1 MMLYRLLKDVRPDDY
16 CLISTSNFETGEEVY
31 SRTLPG
37 KYFQISAAF
46 ELTRGYRFG
55 LKILREVFNVSLGAF
70 ARARQ
75 IAHIVRTEHCQAVL
89 SCSSGADLL
98 DVPAGFIASRLARV
112 PFYVY
117 LFDTY
122 SHMWVQA
129 DTQFI
134 GRRLEPFILRRAA
147 GIVSTNELVRKL
159 LASRYGVDSTVIHN
173 PCDIS
178 EYEKLSHESVPRSD
192 DEVRIVYTGSI
203 SESHYD
209 ALRNLVTAIE
219 LIGRRNV
226 KLHLYTFTS
235 TDRLAA
241 EGIRGPVVYHGHES
255 VFTMPSVQREADILF
270 LPLAFES
277 PYPEL
282 MRVSSPSKIGEFLA
296 ARKPVLVHAPPD
308 SFLSTYFR
316 RYECG
321 LVADQNKPEAVA
333 EALEKLM
340 DDSELRQRLSA
351 NAWIRATT
359 DFSLPVAQS
368 TLATLL
374 DLNLQ
379 SDPVAQAV

>member
-1 MMLYRLLKDVRPDDY
+1 MKIAIVSNPLPPAPSGQAMMLYRLLKDVRPEDY
-16 CLISTSNFETGEEVY
+16 CLISTSNYETGEEVY
-31 SRTLPG
+31 SRRLPG

-55 LKILREVFNVSLGAF
+55 LKVLREVFNVSLGAF

-75 IAHIVRTEHCQAVL
+75 IAHIVRTEHCKAIL

-112 PFYVY
+112 PFYIY

-134 GRRLEPFILRRAA
+134 GRSLEPFILRRAA
-147 GIVSTNELVRKL
+147 GIISTNELVRKL

-178 EYEKLSHESVPRSD
+178 EYEKLGHDGVPRRND

-219 LIGRRNV
+219 LVGRRNV
-226 KLHLYTFTS
+226 K
-235 TDRLAA
+235 
-241 EGIRGPVVYHGHES
+241 
-255 VFTMPSVQREADILF
+255 
-270 LPLAFES
+270 
-277 PYPEL
+277 
-282 MRVSSPSKIGEFLA
+282 
-296 ARKPVLVHAPPD
+296 
-308 SFLSTYFR
+308 
-316 RYECG
+316 
-321 LVADQNKPEAVA
+321 
-333 EALEKLM
+333 
-340 DDSELRQRLSA
+340 
-351 NAWIRATT
+351 
-359 DFSLPVAQS
+359 
-368 TLATLL
+368 
-374 DLNLQ
+374 
-379 SDPVAQAV
+379 